1 MSEIK
6 RVVSIGAH
14 SLDAEILGGPIML
27 RYAKQGA
34 HCTYIHV
41 TQGRLEDPSATQE
54 AKDEYLKKIFNENQ
68 RAAESLNGDTLRLG
82 YASNNMPSIDEF
94 SAKLEQYFI
103 DEKVDLVITHWRGS
117 MHPRHINTH
126 DAVTSAVKRLREKG
140 NPISLVYGENF
151 EDLVGFIPQAYF
163 KLDENEIDQWYSA
176 LREYSVFCGGIN
188 DFPYYQYYSTIGKV
202 RQIESNNDGYTVA
215 YMYAS
220 LIENKLW

>member
-1 MSEIK
+1 MSDIK

-27 RYAKQGA
+27 KYAKEGA

-41 TQGRLEDPSATQE
+41 TQGRLEDPDATQE
-54 AKDEYLKKIFNENQ
+54 AKDEYLKELLNQ
-68 RAAESLNGDTLRLG
+68 NKRAAEKLGGDTIWLG
-82 YASNNMPSIDEF
+82 YVSSNMPSLDEF
-94 SAKLEQYFI
+94 SKKLEQYFE

-126 DAVTSAVKRLREKG
+126 DAVTGAVKRLRENG
-140 NPISLVYGENF
+140 SSIRLVYGENF

-163 KLDENEIDQWYSA
+163 KLEQNEIDQWYSG
-176 LREYSVFCGGIN
+176 LREYSVFKGKIN
-188 DFPYYQYYSTIGKV
+188 DFPYYPYYSTIGKV

-220 LIENKLW
+220 LIQKELW

>member
-1 MSEIK
+1 MK

-27 RYAKQGA
+27 KYAKQGA

-41 TQGRLEDPSATQE
+41 TQGRLEDPDATQE
-54 AKDEYLKKIFNENQ
+54 AKDEYLKELLDQNK
-68 RAAESLNGDTLRLG
+68 RAAEKLKGDTIWLG
-82 YASNNMPSIDEF
+82 YASNNMPSLDEF
-94 SAKLEQYFI
+94 SSRMEEYFI
-103 DEKVDLVITHWRGS
+103 NEKVDLVITHWRGS

-126 DAVTSAVKRLREKG
+126 DAVVTAVKRLREKG
-140 NPISLVYGENF
+140 NPIRLVYGENF

-163 KLDENEIDQWYSA
+163 KLDENEIEEWYSGMG
-176 LREYSVFCGGIN
+176 EYSVFRGEVN
-188 DFPYYQYYSTIGKV
+188 DFPYNPYYSTIGKV

-220 LIENKLW
+220 LIEKKLW